1 MQELNKI
8 ENKILFS
15 KRFIT
20 GLKKRNINYDEINN
34 WYYCG
39 GEDGSHLNYYKLI
52 HNNSEL
58 PEHQTHCICGHK
70 IKHNYYIK
78 NNNDDIIVM
87 GNSCI
92 KKFFNFQSMR
102 SCEECG
108 IRHRNRKDNKCNR
121 CRKKFTKKYVDNI
134 VYFD

>member
-52 HNNSEL
+52 QYHL
-58 PEHQTHCICGHK
+58 
-70 IKHNYYIK
+70 Y
-78 NNNDDIIVM
+78 
-87 GNSCI
+87 
-92 KKFFNFQSMR
+92 KK
-102 SCEECG
+102 
-108 IRHRNRKDNKCNR
+108 
-121 CRKKFTKKYVDNI
+121 
-134 VYFD
+134 